1 MAAAQ
6 SGSAPSARR
15 FHEPLLSGPPAKDRR
30 GCFSSPSLQAIFL
43 RQPESQAAA
52 SMTKKCLLSTSKMAG
67 FDKVR
72 FFLSVI
78 DNKLDFP
85 PAPS

>member
-1 MAAAQ
+1 VRHLPGVFTSRFSLDLPRKTGVAA
-6 SGSAPSARR
+6 SPVL
-15 FHEPLLSGPPAKDRR
+15 PLWQ
-30 GCFSSPSLQAIFL
+30 FFL
-43 RQPESQAAA
+43 RQPENQAAA

-85 PAPS
+85 PVPS